1 MDIKNGS
8 HANSWY
14 RTDRSN
20 SFDTFEKFKTGVF
33 DAHTCCGI
41 VYSFGLRYAVSYK
54 NHGRTEQNGVKR
66 RYKQFIYEDCYKVI
80 GISYLVCITAE
91 LCKDA
96 GENAIAA
103 KIELGGK
110 LIILA
115 MAIPIINSLLNLVKE
130 IIMHK

>member
-1 MDIKNGS
+1 MEVMRIVGIGLIGAILS
-8 HANSWY
+8 ILLRNSKPEFSMLIPVVVSFTVLACAMPY
-14 RTDRSN
+14 LIRITEELSRMASSAGIN
-20 SFDTFEKFKTGVF
+20 SSYMR
-33 DAHTCCGI
+33 I
-41 VYSFGLRYAVSYK
+41 V
-54 NHGRTEQNGVKR
+54 
-66 RYKQFIYEDCYKVI
+66 IKVI

-91 LCKDA
+91 LFKDA

>member
-1 MDIKNGS
+1 MEVMRIVGIGLIGAILS
-8 HANSWY
+8 ILLRNSKPEFSMLIPVVVSFTVLACAMPY
-14 RTDRSN
+14 LIRITEELSRMASSAGIN
-20 SFDTFEKFKTGVF
+20 SSYMR
-33 DAHTCCGI
+33 I
-41 VYSFGLRYAVSYK
+41 V
-54 NHGRTEQNGVKR
+54 
-66 RYKQFIYEDCYKVI
+66 IKVI

-91 LCKDA
+91 LCKDS

>member
-1 MDIKNGS
+1 MEVMRIVGIGLIGAILSILLRNSKPEFSMLIPVVVSFTVLACAIPYLIKITEELSRMASSAGI
-8 HANSWY
+8 NSSY
-14 RTDRSN
+14 MR
-20 SFDTFEKFKTGVF
+20 
-33 DAHTCCGI
+33 I
-41 VYSFGLRYAVSYK
+41 V
-54 NHGRTEQNGVKR
+54 
-66 RYKQFIYEDCYKVI
+66 IKVI

-130 IIMHK
+130 IIMHR

>member
-1 MDIKNGS
+1 MEVMRIVGIGLIGAILSILLRNSKPEFSMLIPVVVSFTVLACAMPYLIRITEELSRMASSAGINSSYMRIVIK
-8 HANSWY
+8 
-14 RTDRSN
+14 
-20 SFDTFEKFKTGVF
+20 V
-33 DAHTCCGI
+33 
-41 VYSFGLRYAVSYK
+41 L
-54 NHGRTEQNGVKR
+54 
-66 RYKQFIYEDCYKVI
+66 

>member
-1 MDIKNGS
+1 MEVMRIVGIGLIGAILS
-8 HANSWY
+8 ILLRNSKPEFSMLIPVVVSFTVLACAMPY
-14 RTDRSN
+14 LIRITEELSRMASSAGIN
-20 SFDTFEKFKTGVF
+20 SSYMR
-33 DAHTCCGI
+33 I
-41 VYSFGLRYAVSYK
+41 V
-54 NHGRTEQNGVKR
+54 
-66 RYKQFIYEDCYKVI
+66 IKVI
-80 GISYLVCITAE
+80 GISYLVCTTAE

>member
-1 MDIKNGS
+1 MEVMRIVGIGLIGAILS
-8 HANSWY
+8 ILLRNSKPEFSMLIPVVVSFTVLACAMPY
-14 RTDRSN
+14 LIRITEELSRMASSAGIN
-20 SFDTFEKFKTGVF
+20 SSYMR
-33 DAHTCCGI
+33 I
-41 VYSFGLRYAVSYK
+41 V
-54 NHGRTEQNGVKR
+54 
-66 RYKQFIYEDCYKVI
+66 IKVI

-115 MAIPIINSLLNLVKE
+115 MAIPIINSLLNLVTE

>member
-1 MDIKNGS
+1 MEVMRIVGIGLIGAILSILLRNSKPEFSMLIPVVVSFTVLACAMPYLIKITEELSRMASSAGI
-8 HANSWY
+8 NSSY
-14 RTDRSN
+14 MR
-20 SFDTFEKFKTGVF
+20 
-33 DAHTCCGI
+33 I
-41 VYSFGLRYAVSYK
+41 V
-54 NHGRTEQNGVKR
+54 
-66 RYKQFIYEDCYKVI
+66 IKVI

-130 IIMHK
+130 IIMHR

>member
-1 MDIKNGS
+1 MEVMRIVGIGLIGAILS
-8 HANSWY
+8 ILLRNSKPEFSMLIPVVVSFTVLACAMPY
-14 RTDRSN
+14 LIRITEELSRMASSAGIN
-20 SFDTFEKFKTGVF
+20 SSYMR
-33 DAHTCCGI
+33 I
-41 VYSFGLRYAVSYK
+41 VI
-54 NHGRTEQNGVKR
+54 E
-66 RYKQFIYEDCYKVI
+66 VI

>member
-1 MDIKNGS
+1 MEVMRIVGIGLIGAILS
-8 HANSWY
+8 ILLRNSKPEFSMLIPVVVSFTVLACAMPY
-14 RTDRSN
+14 LIRITEELSRMASSAGIN
-20 SFDTFEKFKTGVF
+20 SSYMR
-33 DAHTCCGI
+33 I
-41 VYSFGLRYAVSYK
+41 V
-54 NHGRTEQNGVKR
+54 
-66 RYKQFIYEDCYKVI
+66 IKVI

-103 KIELGGK
+103 KIELGWK

>member
-1 MDIKNGS
+1 MEVMRIVGIGLIGAILS
-8 HANSWY
+8 ILLRNSKPEFSMLIPVVVSFTVLACAMPCLI
-14 RTDRSN
+14 RITEELSRMASSAGIN
-20 SFDTFEKFKTGVF
+20 SSYMR
-33 DAHTCCGI
+33 I
-41 VYSFGLRYAVSYK
+41 V
-54 NHGRTEQNGVKR
+54 
-66 RYKQFIYEDCYKVI
+66 IKVI

>member
-1 MDIKNGS
+1 MEVMRIVGIGLIGAILSILLRNSKPEFSMLIPVVVSFTVLACAMPYLIRITEELSRMASSAGIGS
-8 HANSWY
+8 SY
-14 RTDRSN
+14 MR
-20 SFDTFEKFKTGVF
+20 
-33 DAHTCCGI
+33 I
-41 VYSFGLRYAVSYK
+41 V
-54 NHGRTEQNGVKR
+54 
-66 RYKQFIYEDCYKVI
+66 IKVI

>member
-1 MDIKNGS
+1 MEVMRIVGIGLIGAILS
-8 HANSWY
+8 ILLRNSKPEFSMLIPVVVSFTVLACAMPY
-14 RTDRSN
+14 LIRITEELSRMASSAGIN
-20 SFDTFEKFKTGVF
+20 SSYMR
-33 DAHTCCGI
+33 I
-41 VYSFGLRYAVSYK
+41 V
-54 NHGRTEQNGVKR
+54 
-66 RYKQFIYEDCYKVI
+66 IKVI

-130 IIMHK
+130 IIMHR

>member
-1 MDIKNGS
+1 MEVMRIVGIGLIGAILSILLRNSKPEFSMLIPVVVSFTVLACAMPYLIRITEELSRMASSAGINGS
-8 HANSWY
+8 Y
-14 RTDRSN
+14 MR
-20 SFDTFEKFKTGVF
+20 
-33 DAHTCCGI
+33 I
-41 VYSFGLRYAVSYK
+41 V
-54 NHGRTEQNGVKR
+54 
-66 RYKQFIYEDCYKVI
+66 IKVI

>member
-1 MDIKNGS
+1 MEVMRIVGIGLIGAILS
-8 HANSWY
+8 ILLRNSKPEFSMLIPVVVSFTVLACAMPY
-14 RTDRSN
+14 LIRITEELSRRASSAGIN
-20 SFDTFEKFKTGVF
+20 SSYMR
-33 DAHTCCGI
+33 I
-41 VYSFGLRYAVSYK
+41 V
-54 NHGRTEQNGVKR
+54 
-66 RYKQFIYEDCYKVI
+66 IKVI

>member
-1 MDIKNGS
+1 MEVMRIVGIGLIGAILS
-8 HANSWY
+8 ILLRNSKPEFSMLIPVVVSFTVLACAMPY
-14 RTDRSN
+14 LIRITEELSRMASSAGIN
-20 SFDTFEKFKTGVF
+20 SSYMR
-33 DAHTCCGI
+33 I
-41 VYSFGLRYAVSYK
+41 V
-54 NHGRTEQNGVKR
+54 
-66 RYKQFIYEDCYKVI
+66 IKVI

-103 KIELGGK
+103 KIELRGK

>member
-1 MDIKNGS
+1 MEVMRIVGIGLIGAILS
-8 HANSWY
+8 ILLRNSKPEFSMLIPVVVSFTVLACAMPY
-14 RTDRSN
+14 LIRITEELSRMASSAGIN
-20 SFDTFEKFKTGVF
+20 SSYMR
-33 DAHTCCGI
+33 I
-41 VYSFGLRYAVSYK
+41 V
-54 NHGRTEQNGVKR
+54 
-66 RYKQFIYEDCYKVI
+66 IKVI
-80 GISYLVCITAE
+80 GISYLLCITAE

>member
-1 MDIKNGS
+1 MEVMRIVGIGLIGAILS
-8 HANSWY
+8 ILLRNSKPEF
-14 RTDRSN
+14 SMLIPVVV
-20 SFDTFEKFKTGVF
+20 SFTVLACAMPYLIRITEELSRM
-33 DAHTCCGI
+33 ASSAGI
-41 VYSFGLRYAVSYK
+41 HSSYM
-54 NHGRTEQNGVKR
+54 RIV
-66 RYKQFIYEDCYKVI
+66 IKVI

>member
-1 MDIKNGS
+1 MEDMRIVGIGLIGAILS
-8 HANSWY
+8 ILLRNSKPEFSMLIPVVVSFTVLACAMPY
-14 RTDRSN
+14 LIRITEELSRMASSAGIN
-20 SFDTFEKFKTGVF
+20 SSYMR
-33 DAHTCCGI
+33 I
-41 VYSFGLRYAVSYK
+41 V
-54 NHGRTEQNGVKR
+54 
-66 RYKQFIYEDCYKVI
+66 IKVI

>member
-1 MDIKNGS
+1 MEVMRIVGIGLIGAILS
-8 HANSWY
+8 ILLRNSKPEFSMLIPVVVSFTVLACAMPY
-14 RTDRSN
+14 LIRITEELSIMASSAGIN
-20 SFDTFEKFKTGVF
+20 SSYMR
-33 DAHTCCGI
+33 I
-41 VYSFGLRYAVSYK
+41 V
-54 NHGRTEQNGVKR
+54 
-66 RYKQFIYEDCYKVI
+66 IKVI

>member
-1 MDIKNGS
+1 MEVMRIVGIGLIGAIVS
-8 HANSWY
+8 ILLRNSKPEFSMLIPVVVSFTVLACAMPY
-14 RTDRSN
+14 LIRITEELSRMASSAGIN
-20 SFDTFEKFKTGVF
+20 SSYMR
-33 DAHTCCGI
+33 I
-41 VYSFGLRYAVSYK
+41 V
-54 NHGRTEQNGVKR
+54 
-66 RYKQFIYEDCYKVI
+66 IKVI

>member
-1 MDIKNGS
+1 MEVMRIVGLGLIGAILS
-8 HANSWY
+8 ILLRNSKPEFSMLIPVVVSFTVLACAMPY
-14 RTDRSN
+14 LIRITEELSRMASSAGIN
-20 SFDTFEKFKTGVF
+20 SSYMR
-33 DAHTCCGI
+33 I
-41 VYSFGLRYAVSYK
+41 V
-54 NHGRTEQNGVKR
+54 
-66 RYKQFIYEDCYKVI
+66 IKVI

>member
-1 MDIKNGS
+1 MEVMRIVGIGLLGAILS
-8 HANSWY
+8 ILLRNSKPEFSMLIPVVVSFTVLACAMPY
-14 RTDRSN
+14 LIRITEELSRMASSAGIN
-20 SFDTFEKFKTGVF
+20 SSYMR
-33 DAHTCCGI
+33 I
-41 VYSFGLRYAVSYK
+41 V
-54 NHGRTEQNGVKR
+54 
-66 RYKQFIYEDCYKVI
+66 IKVI

>member
-1 MDIKNGS
+1 MEVMRIVGIGLIGAILS
-8 HANSWY
+8 ILLRNSKPEFSMLIPVVVSFTVLACAMPY
-14 RTDRSN
+14 LIRITEELSRMASSAGIN
-20 SFDTFEKFKTGVF
+20 SSYMR
-33 DAHTCCGI
+33 I
-41 VYSFGLRYAVSYK
+41 V
-54 NHGRTEQNGVKR
+54 
-66 RYKQFIYEDCYKVI
+66 IKVI

-115 MAIPIINSLLNLVKE
+115 TAIPIINSLLNLVKE

>member
-1 MDIKNGS
+1 MEVMRIVGIGLIGAILSILLRNSKPEVSMLIPVVVSFTVLACAMPYLIRITEELSRMASSAGINGS
-8 HANSWY
+8 Y
-14 RTDRSN
+14 MR
-20 SFDTFEKFKTGVF
+20 
-33 DAHTCCGI
+33 I
-41 VYSFGLRYAVSYK
+41 V
-54 NHGRTEQNGVKR
+54 
-66 RYKQFIYEDCYKVI
+66 IKVI

>member
-1 MDIKNGS
+1 MEVMRIVGIGLIGAILS
-8 HANSWY
+8 ILLRNSKPEFSMLIPVVVSFTVLACAMPY
-14 RTDRSN
+14 LIRITEELSRMASSAGIN
-20 SFDTFEKFKTGVF
+20 SSYMR
-33 DAHTCCGI
+33 I
-41 VYSFGLRYAVSYK
+41 V
-54 NHGRTEQNGVKR
+54 
-66 RYKQFIYEDCYKVI
+66 IKVI

-115 MAIPIINSLLNLVKE
+115 MAIPIINSLLNLVKD
-130 IIMHK
+130 IMMHK

>member
-1 MDIKNGS
+1 MEVMRIVGIGLIGAILS
-8 HANSWY
+8 ILLRNSKPEFSMLIPVVVSFTVLACAMPY
-14 RTDRSN
+14 LIRITEELSRMASSAGIN
-20 SFDTFEKFKTGVF
+20 SSYMR
-33 DAHTCCGI
+33 I
-41 VYSFGLRYAVSYK
+41 V
-54 NHGRTEQNGVKR
+54 
-66 RYKQFIYEDCYKVI
+66 IKVI

>member
-1 MDIKNGS
+1 MEVMRIVGIGLIGAILS
-8 HANSWY
+8 ILLRNSKPEFSMLIPVVVSFTVLACAMPY
-14 RTDRSN
+14 VIRITEELSRMASSAGIN
-20 SFDTFEKFKTGVF
+20 SSYMR
-33 DAHTCCGI
+33 I
-41 VYSFGLRYAVSYK
+41 V
-54 NHGRTEQNGVKR
+54 
-66 RYKQFIYEDCYKVI
+66 IKVI

>member
-1 MDIKNGS
+1 MEVMRIVGIGLIGAMLS
-8 HANSWY
+8 ILLRNSKPEFSMLIPVVVSFTVLACAMPY
-14 RTDRSN
+14 LIRITEELSRMASSAGIN
-20 SFDTFEKFKTGVF
+20 SSYMR
-33 DAHTCCGI
+33 I
-41 VYSFGLRYAVSYK
+41 V
-54 NHGRTEQNGVKR
+54 
-66 RYKQFIYEDCYKVI
+66 IKVI

>member
-1 MDIKNGS
+1 MEVMRIVGIGLIGAIFSILLRNSKPEFSMLIPVVVSFTVLACAMPYLIKITEELSRMASSAGI
-8 HANSWY
+8 NSSY
-14 RTDRSN
+14 MR
-20 SFDTFEKFKTGVF
+20 
-33 DAHTCCGI
+33 I
-41 VYSFGLRYAVSYK
+41 V
-54 NHGRTEQNGVKR
+54 
-66 RYKQFIYEDCYKVI
+66 IKVI

>member
-1 MDIKNGS
+1 MEVMRIVGIGLIGAILS
-8 HANSWY
+8 ILLRNSKPEFSMLIPVVVSFTVLACAMPY
-14 RTDRSN
+14 LIRITEELSRMASSAGIN
-20 SFDTFEKFKTGVF
+20 SSYMR
-33 DAHTCCGI
+33 I
-41 VYSFGLRYAVSYK
+41 V
-54 NHGRTEQNGVKR
+54 
-66 RYKQFIYEDCYKVI
+66 IKVI

-103 KIELGGK
+103 KIKLGGK

>member
-1 MDIKNGS
+1 MRIVGIGLIGAILS
-8 HANSWY
+8 ILLRNSKPEFSMLIPVVVSFTVLACAMPY
-14 RTDRSN
+14 LIRITEELSRMASSAGIN
-20 SFDTFEKFKTGVF
+20 SSYMR
-33 DAHTCCGI
+33 I
-41 VYSFGLRYAVSYK
+41 V
-54 NHGRTEQNGVKR
+54 
-66 RYKQFIYEDCYKVI
+66 IKVI

>member
-1 MDIKNGS
+1 MEVMRIVGIGLIGAILS
-8 HANSWY
+8 ILLRNSKPEFSMLIPVVVSFTVLACAMPY
-14 RTDRSN
+14 LIRITEELSRMASSAGINSSYMRS
-20 SFDTFEKFKTGVF
+20 V
-33 DAHTCCGI
+33 I
-41 VYSFGLRYAVSYK
+41 
-54 NHGRTEQNGVKR
+54 
-66 RYKQFIYEDCYKVI
+66 KVI

>member
-1 MDIKNGS
+1 MEVMRIVGIGLIGAILS
-8 HANSWY
+8 ILLRNSKPEFSMLIPVVVSFTVLACAMPY
-14 RTDRSN
+14 LIRITEELSRMASSAGIN
-20 SFDTFEKFKTGVF
+20 SSYMR
-33 DAHTCCGI
+33 I
-41 VYSFGLRYAVSYK
+41 V
-54 NHGRTEQNGVKR
+54 
-66 RYKQFIYEDCYKVI
+66 IKVI
-80 GISYLVCITAE
+80 GICYLVCITAE

>member
-1 MDIKNGS
+1 MEVMRIVGIGLIGAILS
-8 HANSWY
+8 ILLRNSKPEFSMLIPVVVSFTVLACAMPY
-14 RTDRSN
+14 LIRITEELSRMASSAGIN
-20 SFDTFEKFKTGVF
+20 SSYMR
-33 DAHTCCGI
+33 I
-41 VYSFGLRYAVSYK
+41 V
-54 NHGRTEQNGVKR
+54 
-66 RYKQFIYEDCYKVI
+66 IKVI

-110 LIILA
+110 VIILA